1 MLAFIFLFI
10 GYNLFSPIYSSNNII
25 ITYGIHPF
33 NICNKNPELWQIIK
47 YIFIFTYIFS
57 SIIISNFI
65 YLSIFNIFSN
75 LLKKVHSFKFPK
87 LINQNNLIDIKRNN
101 NLIELYIGENKS
113 LNKSIY
119 LPEKSLYQNILIT
132 GTIGTGKTSSA
143 MYPFTEQFIANK
155 LKLPMLILDVK
166 GNYYLK
172 VKELCKKYNRL
183 NDLIVIELNGI
194 YTYNPL
200 HKPNLKAS
208 VIADRLKEILL
219 LFSPNNS
226 ESYWIDKAHQVL
238 TEAIKL
244 CRIYNNGYVTFEE
257 IHKLI
262 TNQYYYQEKIPI
274 LKDLFIK
281 NKLSKEDIYNLY
293 ASLNFFE
300 KELFSLDSRTIS
312 ILKSEITRITNCFIS
327 DYNVYNTFCPSIS
340 RP

>member
-1 MLAFIFLFI
+1 MLAFILLFI

-75 LLKKVHSFKFPK
+75 IFKKIHSFKFPK

-183 NDLIVIELNGI
+183 DDLIVI
-194 YTYNPL
+194 
-200 HKPNLKAS
+200 
-208 VIADRLKEILL
+208 
-219 LFSPNNS
+219 
-226 ESYWIDKAHQVL
+226 
-238 TEAIKL
+238 
-244 CRIYNNGYVTFEE
+244 
-257 IHKLI
+257 
-262 TNQYYYQEKIPI
+262 
-274 LKDLFIK
+274 
-281 NKLSKEDIYNLY
+281 
-293 ASLNFFE
+293 
-300 KELFSLDSRTIS
+300 
-312 ILKSEITRITNCFIS
+312 
-327 DYNVYNTFCPSIS
+327 
-340 RP
+340 

>member
-1 MLAFIFLFI
+1 MCLIGYHIFLPL
-10 GYNLFSPIYSSNNII
+10 YTSYEII
-25 ITYGIHPF
+25 INYGLHPF
-33 NICNKNPELWQIIK
+33 NICIEQPILWK
-47 YIFIFTYIFS
+47 YIKIWFIFSYVFS
-57 SIIISNFI
+57 SFFIANMSFSFFKNFI
-65 YLSIFNIFSN
+65 SLFHFSKKKNFKKKKMLHQYHFLSPPSN
-75 LLKKVHSFKFPK
+75 HLKLLIGKNMKTE
-87 LINQNNLIDIKRNN
+87 
-101 NLIELYIGENKS
+101 EL
-113 LNKSIY
+113 IY

-183 NDLIVIELNGI
+183 DDLIVIELNGI

-238 TEAIKL
+238 TEAIKI

-293 ASLNFFE
+293 ASLNLFE
-300 KELFSLDSRTIS
+300 KEFFSLDSRTIS

>member
-1 MLAFIFLFI
+1 MLVEGKAL
-10 GYNLFSPIYSSNNII
+10 
-25 ITYGIHPF
+25 
-33 NICNKNPELWQIIK
+33 
-47 YIFIFTYIFS
+47 
-57 SIIISNFI
+57 
-65 YLSIFNIFSN
+65 
-75 LLKKVHSFKFPK
+75 
-87 LINQNNLIDIKRNN
+87 RN
-101 NLIELYIGENKS
+101 
-113 LNKSIY
+113 
-119 LPEKSLYQNILIT
+119 
-132 GTIGTGKTSSA
+132 
-143 MYPFTEQFIANK
+143 
-155 LKLPMLILDVK
+155 LKLTDEEKKILNNFSLLTLKPIIYVANVSDNDLSDIDSCK
-166 GNYYLK
+166 NYLK

-183 NDLIVIELNGI
+183 DDLIVIELNGI

-238 TEAIKL
+238 TEAIKI

-300 KELFSLDSRTIS
+300 KEFFSLDSRTIS